1 METWHK
7 RLDFALKARGKGWAD
22 LVSVTGKKKPSVY
35 AWKPDASKRTEMM
48 NADNAAK
55 VCEWLGINSKW
66 LFENVGPSGLEDHPS
81 EAIEKPGQSETSQT
95 AKHGNLV
102 ASYQRADAQ
111 TREVVD
117 ALLAVGKPAPPWM
130 EPMVALALEGIKQA
144 AKKWIDERKNG
155 SAAAA

>member
-1 METWHK
+1 METWHN
-7 RLDFALKARGKGWAD
+7 RLDFALSARGKGWAD

-55 VCEWLGINSKW
+55 VCEWLGISSKW
-66 LFENVGPSGLEDHPS
+66 LFENVGPSGLEDRPS
-81 EAIEKPGQSETSQT
+81 GSSDKPERSQDSQ
-95 AKHGNLV
+95 ASQHGNLV
-102 ASYQRADAQ
+102 SAYQRADAQ

-117 ALLAVGKPAPPWM
+117 ALLASGKPAPPWM

-155 SAAAA
+155 TAAAA

>member
-1 METWHK
+1 METWHN
-7 RLDFALKARGKGWAD
+7 RLDFALAARGKKWPD

-55 VCEWLGINSKW
+55 VCEWLEINSRW
-66 LFENVGPSGLEDHPS
+66 LFENVGPSGLEDRPS
-81 EAIEKPGQSETSQT
+81 GASEKAEQPRASQAT
-95 AKHGNLV
+95 KHENLV
-102 ASYQRADAQ
+102 AAYQRADAQ
-111 TREVVD
+111 TREVID
-117 ALLAVGKPAPPWM
+117 ALLAEGKPTPPWM

-144 AKKWIDERKNG
+144 AKKWIDERKNE